1 MKLLKWILIFVVAFM
16 VAWVL
21 IFTFTQP
28 PFAQG
33 VPAKIFTYRTP
44 SIPVYIYVA
53 GAFLTGLLLGCSL
66 ALYNY
71 ITGSLKVRKI
81 SKKLRSVESEL
92 AVLKVSAEDH
102 SVLPAPDLYGKPDN
116 PPIDGK
122 EGIIE

>member
-1 MKLLKWILIFVVAFM
+1 MKLLKWILLFVVAFL
-16 VAWVL
+16 VAWIL

-53 GAFLTGLLLGCSL
+53 GAFMTGLLLGCSL

-71 ITGSLKVRKI
+71 ITGGLKVRKL
-81 SKKLRSVESEL
+81 SKKLRSAESEL
-92 AVLKVSAEDH
+92 AILKVSTVSQSSLPPQDLPGIPNDLSVDSKDGIAE
-102 SVLPAPDLYGKPDN
+102 
-116 PPIDGK
+116 
-122 EGIIE
+122 